1 MLDFID
7 RMVGSL
13 GAAGVALL
21 MFLENVCPPV
31 PSEII
36 MPLAGF
42 VSSQGS
48 IGFWTVVIAGTVGSL
63 AGATLWYVV
72 GRRLGERRLR
82 DWVDAHGRW
91 LTMDGEDVDRAM
103 RWFERHGGVAVFF
116 GRLVPGVRTLI
127 SLPAGFASMSVPM
140 FLAWSTL
147 GTFGWTAALTLAGRL
162 LGTRYEQVSR
172 FVDPIAWAVLG
183 ILLFAYVVRVVR
195 WKRADAER

>member
-7 RMVGSL
+7 RMVGSF
-13 GAAGVALL
+13 GAAGVAML
-21 MFLENVCPPV
+21 MLLENVFPPV

-42 VSSQGS
+42 ASSQGS
-48 IGFWTVVIAGTVGSL
+48 IGFWTVVIAGTAGSL

-72 GRRLGERRLR
+72 GRRLGEQRLR
-82 DWVDAHGRW
+82 EWVDAHGRW
-91 LTMDGEDVDRAM
+91 LTMDGKDVDRAM
-103 RWFERHGGVAVFF
+103 HWFERHGGAAVFF

-127 SLPAGFASMSVPM
+127 SLPAGFASMSVPT
-140 FLAWSTL
+140 FLAWSAL

-172 FVDPIAWAVLG
+172 YVDPITWAVLG
-183 ILLFAYVVRVVR
+183 LLAAIHVVRVVR
-195 WKRADAER
+195 WKRSDAKR